1 MSNGDDKGYS
11 DEDNYDFID
20 TDFDSQRKKLE
31 KQITNVELR
40 QQEIQR
46 HIADIDNNIQYLNQY
61 LQTQKDKEKQRITRG
76 AIAKHI
82 ELIAK
87 LYSVNREYEDVKVKY
102 FKDISTNIYQKHHL
116 ISVDIRRIDEK
127 VDKLD
132 DTDYIGVMKQ
142 VMDLISTE
150 RHKFDG
156 KIPLSEE
163 VQKEMENEDEAYKL

>member
-1 MSNGDDKGYS
+1 MSNGEDNVYS
-11 DEDNYDFID
+11 DDNYDFID

-31 KQITNVELR
+31 KQITGVELR

-46 HIADIDNNIQYLNQY
+46 HIADIDSNIQYLNQY
-61 LQTQKDKEKQRITRG
+61 LQSQKDKEKQRIIRG
-76 AIAKHI
+76 SIAKHI

-102 FKDISTNIYQKHHL
+102 LKDISSNIYQKHHL

-127 VDKLD
+127 VDKFD
-132 DTDYIGVMKQ
+132 DTDYMGVMKQ

-150 RHKFDG
+150 RSKFDG